1 MRDKEIK
8 ILWGRSGNR
17 CSICKIELT
26 PDGSRETL
34 GEMAHI
40 VGHSPDG
47 PRGAVELGNYELDSY
62 VNLIL
67 LCPTHH
73 VDVDKN
79 PALWPV
85 ERLRSIKTE
94 HEKWVSERLDSGQI
108 AVQLVDNSAFI
119 ETRREAWTSIA
130 RGQVSVVVSLSPL
143 RVSMETL
150 QPLSAEIV
158 NLLESARIPS
168 GRERGAKVNSF
179 RTRPNENGV
188 VNEDLSNPA
197 NVFGHSIQVFRL
209 GHCEYFCELGAAVKR
224 ITEYAR
230 ESKQDLLGAT
240 YVVRYT
246 DVAEAVEYG
255 LSWLWEVWKSVLPYT
270 YMTMTV
276 RLINTDKTILYSR
289 EDSWSGGISGFP
301 TAAKFLEYSD
311 VVTRGSELKAMVF
324 EALCRI
330 ANCYG
335 LVLCGLRDQ
344 AGKYLRPERMSGG
357 I

>member
-17 CSICKIELT
+17 CAICKLELT

-40 VGHSPDG
+40 VGRSPDG
-47 PRGAVELGNYELDSY
+47 PRGAVEVGDHELDSY

-73 VDVDKN
+73 VEVDKN
-79 PALWPV
+79 PDIWPF
-85 ERLRSIKTE
+85 ERLRSIKID
-94 HEKWVSERLDSGQI
+94 HEKWVSERLDAGQI

-119 ETRREAWTSIA
+119 EARREEWTSLS
-130 RGQVSVVVSLSPL
+130 RGQVAVVVSLSPL

-158 NLLESARIPS
+158 KLLESARIPS
-168 GRERGAKVNSF
+168 GRQRGAQVNSF

-188 VNEDLSNPA
+188 VNEDFSNTA
-197 NVFGHSIQVFRL
+197 NVFGHSIQIFRL
-209 GHCEYFCELGAAVKR
+209 GHCEYFCELGAAVNR
-224 ITEYAR
+224 VTQYAR
-230 ESKQDLLGAT
+230 ERKQDLLGAT
-240 YVVRYT
+240 RVVRYT
-246 DVAEAVEYG
+246 DVAEAVEYA
-255 LSWLWEVWKSVLPYT
+255 LSWLWEIWKSVLPYT
-270 YMTMTV
+270 YMTLTV

-289 EDSWSGGISGFP
+289 EDSWSGGIFGFP

-311 VVTRGSELKAMVF
+311 VVTRGDKLMAMVF
-324 EALCRI
+324 EALRRI

-335 LVLCGLRDQ
+335 LVLYGLRDQ
-344 AGKYLRPERMSGG
+344 SGEYLRPERMSGS